1 MRKII
6 FLSIIILS
14 VLVLFAK
21 PRKKDNENLPLLNTK
36 WILEEIHKMPVTQ
49 GVDTAFIIFT
59 ENYRMSGN
67 LGCNLFF
74 GNFNFGKKRMK
85 LDYVGS
91 TKKLCMDMSL
101 EDNFSRALRDDV
113 THYQIEK
120 NKLFI
125 LNKDYV
131 VFKFEGIIL
140 PTINNTIYE

>member
-1 MRKII
+1 MKKII

-21 PRKKDNENLPLLNTK
+21 PREKNTENLPLLNTR
-36 WILEEIHKMPVTQ
+36 WILEEVHETPVTQ
-49 GVDTAFIIFT
+49 GVDTAFVIFT

-91 TKKLCMDMSL
+91 TKRLCIDMSL
-101 EDNFSRALRDDV
+101 EEQFSRAMRDDI
-113 THYQIEK
+113 THYHIEK
-120 NKLFI
+120 NKLF
-125 LNKDYV
+125 LRYRENV
-131 VFKFEGIIL
+131 VLKFEGIIL
-140 PTINNTIYE
+140 SE